1 MSVFPS
7 LVKKKKS
14 TPTST
19 ISPTE
24 RQDKKVFDRSLLE
37 EVLGKMERTRAT
49 VTEDVMVDGKQ
60 KSVTK
65 SMSQSQSLAKDIM
78 LAITPSLGLGKKAPL
93 IKENI
98 FGLQDLAILAA
109 LTELYNGSDDASTK
123 GMNLV
128 LENVTLSMYP
138 RAVTEELR
146 NVNIMQKEDPET
158 KLFMRYLL
166 SKEAG
171 MNVAVGLEQKA
182 AAAEE
187 ET

>member
-7 LVKKKKS
+7 LAKKKKQA
-14 TPTST
+14 PIGT

-37 EVLGKMERTRAT
+37 EVLGKMERTGAT
-49 VTEDVMVDGKQ
+49 VQEDVTVDGKS
-60 KSVTK
+60 KSVTRP
-65 SMSQSQSLAKDIM
+65 MSRSQNLAKDIM

-109 LTELYNGSDDASTK
+109 LDELYNGPDDESTK

-146 NVNIMQKEDPET
+146 NVNIIQKEDPET
-158 KLFMRYLL
+158 KLFMKFLMSREL
-166 SKEAG
+166 G
-171 MNVAVGLEQKA
+171 MQNIAAGLERKT
-182 AAAEE
+182 AEE